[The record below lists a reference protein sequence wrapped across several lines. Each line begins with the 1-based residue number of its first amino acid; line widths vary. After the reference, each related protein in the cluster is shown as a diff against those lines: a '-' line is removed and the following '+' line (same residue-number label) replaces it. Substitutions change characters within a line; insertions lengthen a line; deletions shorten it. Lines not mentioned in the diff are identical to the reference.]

1 MYINTAPGRQ
11 MPMIAAIEPRTP
23 RSLSPTRI
31 AMLVAFKPGRLW
43 LMESISTNSL
53 SSTQCRLVT
62 RLPRRYGTTP
72 PKLVAP
78 MIRNSRNIR
87 PIETSADAVAESASG
102 CKTSFVA
109 VSLMTLGLIPLETV
123 DHARLG
129 HAEGE
134 PILDVLLQGHVELRG
149 QFLLLFSYVRFVIEL
164 YLERKLPH
172 QRLMLAACA
181 PQPDVALSDDAFPEV
196 QLTQRQQHLFHNTF
210 VHQAYLLAI
219 RLLDGGERREHSA

>member
-1 MYINTAPGRQ
+1 MSAPPGRQ
-11 MPMIAAIEPRTP
+11 MPMMAAIEPSAP

-31 AMLVAFKPGRLW
+31 AIFVAFRPGRLW
-43 LMESISTNSL
+43 LMESIWTNSL

-78 MIRNSRNIR
+78 MIRNSRKIR
-87 PIETSADAVAESASG
+87 PIEASDAVAESASG

-109 VSLMTLGLIPLETV
+109 VSLMALGLVPLETV
-123 DHARLG
+123 NHARLG

-149 QFLLLFSYVRFVIEL
+149 QFFLLFSYVRFVIEL

-181 PQPDVALSDDAFPEV
+181 PQPDVALGDDAFPEV
-196 QLTQRQQHLFHNTF
+196 QLT
-210 VHQAYLLAI
+210 
-219 RLLDGGERREHSA
+219 